1 MFDGVTLGAMG
12 DFNLNIAREKVRFES
27 PWEALRCLENDT
39 ARILANQFIKSDNLS
54 EQLEGVTSLTYLDAV
69 QNKPEAA
76 IVSFRDAQ
84 FLCDGL
90 PRKETLRVCLL
101 HGIIQRELGAFS
113 LAVESLE
120 RCYSEAISLR
130 NPKETAMVM
139 QCLALTFYRMCR
151 FPEAME
157 LWEAAEPIVADHC
170 HPLEWAHLQ
179 AGKAL
184 IAIARQDWPT
194 AINLYEGAHKTFV
207 EFGAETFA
215 IYALAGAASAS
226 MHLGN
231 PAVAIPPL
239 QKAAQRAEAMDHLRY
254 ASLFFQKL
262 ADAYALIG
270 ERERAIEM
278 YEIAAARSME
288 AQLHTRARIAFHS
301 AIALAEEIGE
311 PIQTDAHHRAY
322 VKAEKAMMD
331 ASIKQNEASL
341 RLLRLVHEALTR
353 REQSQ
358 KVDANA

>member
-1 MFDGVTLGAMG
+1 MG
-12 DFNLNIAREKVRFES
+12 DFNLNIEREQVRFES
-27 PWEALRCLENDT
+27 PWEAVRCLEYDT
-39 ARILANQFIKSDNLS
+39 ARALANQFVKSDNLS
-54 EQLEGVTSLTYLDAV
+54 EQLEGMTSLTYIEAV
-69 QNKPEAA
+69 QNNPEAA
-76 IVSFRDAQ
+76 IVGLRDAQ

-120 RCYSEAISLR
+120 RCYVEAIHLG

-179 AGKAL
+179 AGKSL
-184 IAIARQDWPT
+184 IAISKKEWHS
-194 AINLYEGAHKTFV
+194 AIKLYEGAHRTFV

-226 MHLGN
+226 MHLGH

-254 ASLFFQKL
+254 ASLFFHKL
-262 ADAYALIG
+262 ADAYVLIG

-288 AQLHTRARIAFHS
+288 AQLHRRARIAFHA
-301 AIALAEEIGE
+301 AIALAGELGE
-311 PIQTDAHHRAY
+311 PNRLDAHHRAY

-331 ASIKQNEASL
+331 ASIEQNEASL
-341 RLLRLVHEALTR
+341 RLLRLVHEALAR